1 MLASHLHSWL
11 KPAVKYPRQTIKT
24 RTFFLTLT
32 YVSELYLPLRHS
44 MRLNASRFVPNI
56 KRPVL
61 YFEGESDISAG
72 FEFDARV

>member
-11 KPAVKYPRQTIKT
+11 TPVVKYPRQTIKT
-24 RTFFLTLT
+24 RTFVTLT

-44 MRLNASRFVPNI
+44 TRLNASRFVPNI
-56 KRPVL
+56 KSPVS

-72 FEFDARV
+72 FEFDAGA